1 MDPMTETQV
10 SFPLDQVTVVAR
22 TEIEDRGWEPLRGLD
37 GIDHKLLWSSGQMN
51 VGIIRVAPGGQ
62 EPGHVH
68 HNADHHV
75 HVLSGSANIAGR
87 HVNAGDFVYVPAGVP
102 HATTDVGPQGCTFF
116 YTYVP
121 RH

>member
-1 MDPMTETQV
+1 MTETQV
-10 SFPLDQVTVVAR
+10 SFPLDQVTVVDNS
-22 TEIEDRGWEPLRGLD
+22 EIRDRPWEPLRGLV
-37 GIDHKLLWSSGQMN
+37 GVEHKLLWNSGQMN
-51 VGIIRVAPGGQ
+51 VGLIRVAPGAE

-75 HVLSGSANIAGR
+75 QVLSGSANIAGQ
-87 HVNAGDFVYVPAGVP
+87 HVGPGDFVYVPAGVR
-102 HATTDVGPQGCTFF
+102 HATTDVGPDGCTFF